1 MNNIPREEGDVKQS
15 PVLARAKK
23 IAGGQSLSKDE
34 LLKEYTMLAREYEAL
49 LKAYGKPGRIGG
61 QVPVETDARPD
72 QSEEIMAM
80 KTRLLS
86 HITHEFLTP
95 LNLII
100 TPLEQMLAK
109 SRSQE
114 QKKTFSLMYRNSQ
127 RLLLLISQI
136 LELLKL
142 ESMKLKLKA
151 SQQDLI
157 LFLKGITASFEL
169 LAEQKEVA
177 LIFHTDK
184 ENIPLYF
191 DPDKL
196 AEVICNL
203 IMNSLK
209 YTPPG
214 GQISIRVSDSQLPSD
229 SVEILVHNTGPEIT
243 MDQTTRIFDRFYQLS
258 ERMEHFI
265 KGLGIGLFL
274 AREYIHLH
282 HGTIQVNSAPGQGTE
297 FVIRLPRGKAHL
309 KSDEIEEPAV
319 STKVKD
325 TGSKISERYAYMV
338 RLEREE
344 QEKNQPESGCIPT
357 DEKEIQDR
365 DIVLLVE
372 DNTDMRSFIH
382 TLLTEEN
389 FMVVEATNGRQ
400 GIDMAKEIIP
410 DLIISDIMMPDVDG
424 YQLCRELKQDIKTSH
439 VPIILLSVK
448 YTKTEITRGLET
460 GADDY
465 ITKPFNMEI
474 LLTRVRNLINQRRQ
488 LQQRIQWETVMHS
501 SELGLSSLD
510 NTLLKTIQ
518 KTIDKNLSDP
528 DFGLEQLADAL
539 YMSRASLNRKV
550 KTLTGQSPNKFI
562 QSYRLRRS
570 LDLLKANAGNVTEVA
585 FQVGFSSSAY
595 FTKCFKEKFKRLPSE
610 FNTL

>member
-1 MNNIPREEGDVKQS
+1 MNNISREEGHVNQS

-23 IAGGQSLSKDE
+23 ISGDQSLSKEE
-34 LLKEYTMLAREYEAL
+34 LLKEYTRLAREYETL
-49 LKAYGKPGRIGG
+49 LKEFGNPDRTGS
-61 QVPVETDARPD
+61 QPPVETTDCPD
-72 QSEEIMAM
+72 QSEEIVAM
-80 KTRLLS
+80 KSRLLS

-100 TPLEQMLAK
+100 TPLEQMIAK

-114 QKKTFSLMYRNSQ
+114 QKKTFSLMHRNSQ
-127 RLLLLISQI
+127 RLLLLISQV
-136 LELLKL
+136 LDLLKL

-151 SQQDLI
+151 SQHDLI
-157 LFLKGITASFEL
+157 TFLKGITASFEL

-177 LIFHTDK
+177 LMFHTDK
-184 ENIPLYF
+184 EDISLYF

-196 AEVICNL
+196 AEVVCNL
-203 IMNSLK
+203 LMNSLK

-214 GQISIRVSDSQLPSD
+214 GQIRIRASVSQLPANP
-229 SVEILVHNTGPEIT
+229 VEISVHNTGPEIA

-282 HGTIQVNSAPGQGTE
+282 HGTIHVNSAPGQGTE

-309 KSDEIEEPAV
+309 KADELDEPPV
-319 STKVKD
+319 SIAAKD

-344 QEKNQPESGCIPT
+344 QEKSHPDSGCIPP

-372 DNTDMRSFIH
+372 DNTDMRSFIK
-382 TLLTEEN
+382 TLLTEEG
-389 FMVVEATNGRQ
+389 FVTVEAANGRQ

-410 DLIISDIMMPDVDG
+410 DLIISDIMMPDADG

-448 YTKTEITRGLET
+448 YTEKEITRGLET

-465 ITKPFNMEI
+465 ITKPFNMDI

-488 LQQRIQWETVMHS
+488 LQQRIQWETITHT
-501 SELGLSSLD
+501 SELGLSTLD
-510 NTLLKTIQ
+510 NTLLKSMQ

-528 DFGLEQLADAL
+528 EFGLEQLADAL

-550 KTLTGQSPNKFI
+550 KTLTGQSPNRFI

-610 FNTL
+610 FHTL